1 MTAQTAIPFEV
12 SLPSRLAALDA
23 YGILDTPP
31 EKGFDDIVALARN
44 ACGTPVALVSLVA
57 GDRQWFK
64 ARVGFEPCETTLDK
78 SVCAHVLGQPD
89 LLVVPDLS
97 QDPRT
102 RDNPLVTGDPF
113 IRFYA
118 GAPLEAADG
127 ACIGSLCVID
137 VEPRPDGLTTDQAE
151 SLRALARQVMV
162 QLELR
167 RSLDERDGLLAAQRA
182 AMTQHEALLAAQ
194 AAVMGSGGRFDDVLD
209 AVVAG
214 ALRALPH
221 AEGGVVEMREGD
233 ELVYRRGA
241 GSLARHAGLR
251 LPLHGSLAGACLLSL
266 EARAVADVLDDPDVK
281 PDLIDDLGLRSCVV
295 VPITRDGDGIGV
307 LKLQSSKAGAFS
319 QRDVE
324 VVSLFAGTVAAGLYR
339 VGEAEARRRAKAT
352 EDRYEAVF
360 NSAIDYAIIVM
371 GLDGR
376 VDDWNEGATR
386 ILGWSPAEMVER
398 PADVFFTPED
408 RANGIAEKE
417 MRAALDHGRGVDERW
432 HIRKDGT
439 RFWANGEMMALRDE
453 AGTAIGFLKILRD
466 RTEQRDAAARLQE
479 SEGFLRS
486 VLDASADCI
495 KVLDLDARLEFM
507 STGGRTVMEVDDFD
521 GIAGADWTG
530 FWDAAGKAEA
540 RAAVDAASAGGI
552 GRFTGPA
559 CTMKGNRK
567 WWDVQVTPIRGG
579 DGAVTKLLAVSRDV
593 SANRKAEEALL
604 ASEMRYR
611 DLYESIGAGFC
622 VIEVKLDA
630 TERPL
635 DYRFLEVNPAFE
647 RQSGLRGVLGQWM
660 RGLADGHEEHW
671 FEIYDR
677 IARGGAPERFE
688 HVANALGDRWFEVY
702 AYPFGAP
709 GSRQVAVLFND
720 ITARKRTE
728 DALRASEASQR
739 SILATVPVGIVFA
752 EAPSGRVIGGN
763 AFMETVIGRPTI
775 ESRDIEGYGEWIAY
789 HADGRRVA
797 PTEFP
802 VARVIREGLE
812 RSELEVEF
820 ERPDGSRVWS
830 QIVATPMRDAA
841 GTVNGVVAAISDID
855 ARRRVEKQRDLL
867 SAELSHRMKNLLA
880 MVQAIAANTLRG
892 ATDIDVAKEV
902 LAERLI
908 TLGKAHDLLLG
919 GAAEHAPIEPVIRG
933 GVGLQDDGSDRVHYR
948 GPAVEIGGKAALALA
963 LMTHELATNAAKYG
977 ALSTPEGR
985 VEIDWALR
993 DEAPGPVLT
1002 ISWRERGGPAVVP
1015 PSRKGFGS
1023 RLIERGLVGAVD
1035 GRIALTYPSDGVCCV
1050 VEAPLR
1056 NFQDVL

>member
-1 MTAQTAIPFEV
+1 MTALTAIPFEV
-12 SLPSRLAALDA
+12 AVPSRLATLDA
-23 YGILDTPP
+23 YAILDTPP
-31 EKGFDDIVALARN
+31 ERGFDDIVNLARIT
-44 ACGTPVALVSLVA
+44 CGTPVALISLVA

-64 ARVGFEPCETTLDK
+64 ARVGFEPSETTLDK
-78 SVCAHVLGQPD
+78 SVCAHVLGHHD

-113 IRFYA
+113 LRFYA
-118 GAPLEAADG
+118 GAPLQAADG
-127 ACIGSLCVID
+127 ACLGSLCVID
-137 VEPRPDGLTTDQAE
+137 VEPRPRGLTPDQAE
-151 SLRALARQVMV
+151 ALRALAGQVMA
-162 QLELR
+162 QLDLR
-167 RSLDERDGLLAAQRA
+167 RSLAERDGILAAQRA
-182 AMTQHEALLAAQ
+182 VVTQHEALVAAQ
-194 AAVMGSGGRFDDVLD
+194 AAVVGSDGRFDDVLD

-214 ALRALPH
+214 ALRALPQ

-233 ELVYRRGA
+233 ELVYRRAA
-241 GSLARHAGLR
+241 GNLAHHAGLR
-251 LPLHGSLAGACLLSL
+251 LPLRGSLAGACLVSGQ
-266 EARAVADVLDDPDVK
+266 ARAVSDVLDDPDVK
-281 PDLIDDLGLRSCVV
+281 RDLLEHLALRSCVV
-295 VPITRDGDGIGV
+295 VPITRDGAGIGV
-307 LKLQSSKAGAFS
+307 LKLQSSRVGAFS

-324 VVSLFAGTVAAGLYR
+324 VARLFAGTVAAGFYR
-339 VGEAEARRRAKAT
+339 VGEVEARRRAKVT
-352 EDRYEAVF
+352 EDRYKAVF

-408 RANGIAEKE
+408 RAAGIADKE
-417 MRAALDHGRGVDERW
+417 MQATLDHGRGIDERW
-432 HIRKDGT
+432 HVRKDGS

-453 AGTAIGFLKILRD
+453 AGTAVGFLKILRD
-466 RTEQRDAAARLQE
+466 RTEQRDAAARLQD

-486 VLDASADCI
+486 VLDSSADCI
-495 KVLDLDARLEFM
+495 KVLDLEAHLEFM
-507 STGGRTVMEVDDFD
+507 SEGGRGVMEVDDFD
-521 GIAGADWTG
+521 GVAGADWTG
-530 FWDAAGKAEA
+530 FWDESGKAKA
-540 RAAVDAASAGGI
+540 RAAVDAAAAGGV

-559 CTMKGNRK
+559 CTMKGNPR
-567 WWDVQVTPIRGG
+567 WWDVQVTPIRDGA
-579 DGAVTKLLAVSRDV
+579 GAVTKLLAVSRDV
-593 SANRKAEEALL
+593 TASRKAEEALL
-604 ASEMRYR
+604 ASETRYR
-611 DLYESIGAGFC
+611 DLYDSIDAGFC
-622 VIEVKLDA
+622 VIEVKPDA
-630 TERPL
+630 TERPR

-647 RQSGLRGVLGQWM
+647 RQSGLKDVLGKWM
-660 RGLADGHEEHW
+660 RRLAGSHEEHW

-688 HVANALGDRWFEVY
+688 HVASALGDRWFEVY
-702 AYPFGAP
+702 AYPFGGR

-720 ITARKRTE
+720 ITVRKRTE

-739 SILATVPVGIVFA
+739 SILETVPVGILFA
-752 EAPSGRVIGGN
+752 EAPSGRVVGGN

-775 ESRDIEGYGEWIAY
+775 ESRDIDSYGEWIAY
-789 HADGRRVA
+789 HPDGRRVA

-812 RSELEVEF
+812 RAELEVEF

-830 QIVATPMRDAA
+830 HIVATPVLDAA
-841 GTVNGVVAAISDID
+841 GTTTGVVAAISDID
-855 ARRRVEKQRDLL
+855 ARRRVEEQRELL

-892 ATDIDVAKEV
+892 ATDIEVAKEV
-902 LAERLI
+902 LADRLI

-919 GAAEHAPIEPVIRG
+919 GAAEHAAIEPVIRG
-933 GVGLQDDGSDRVHYR
+933 GVGLQDDGSDRVRYR
-948 GPAVEIGGKAALALA
+948 GPPVEIGGKAALALA

-985 VEIDWALR
+985 VEIDWTLCE
-993 DEAPGPVLT
+993 DVPGPLLT
-1002 ISWRERGGPAVVP
+1002 ICWRERGGPHVVP

-1035 GRIALTYPSDGVCCV
+1035 GRITLTYPPEGVCCV
-1050 VEAPLR
+1050 VEAPLC
-1056 NFQDVL
+1056 NFQDMP